1 MISAFSRI
9 LPIRSTKKHRGCK
22 MENLP
27 APRKGCGQATSVSE
41 DEHGAIVDVNDE
53 ETTRVPAAPDLVN
66 VQDNRLS
73 SVDVDEEQ
81 DMIARLLQTEAGEET
96 ADVEVINSSDRL
108 GADEASFKVWSAY
121 QRWRVTKIRLGGIL
135 LNQETVTKDSQIFTF
150 PLASSIYSTVLGES
164 MRSRSLTHD
173 S

>member
-1 MISAFSRI
+1 
-9 LPIRSTKKHRGCK
+9 

-73 SVDVDEEQ
+73 SVDVEGCFLPWAHRVKRPSMDSGLRRAFKSASAFLNSG
-81 DMIARLLQTEAGEET
+81 MLAQTSPAT
-96 ADVEVINSSDRL
+96 I
-108 GADEASFKVWSAY
+108 K
-121 QRWRVTKIRLGGIL
+121 
-135 LNQETVTKDSQIFTF
+135 
-150 PLASSIYSTVLGES
+150 ASSLWTGSL
-164 MRSRSLTHD
+164 LTH
-173 S
+173 SRLAPISTWRSEIHQSLRALLL

>member
-1 MISAFSRI
+1 MSTQLKKNIVRVRIISCV
-9 LPIRSTKKHRGCK
+9 LV
-22 MENLP
+22 EL
-27 APRKGCGQATSVSE
+27 SV
-41 DEHGAIVDVNDE
+41 V
-53 ETTRVPAAPDLVN
+53 
-66 VQDNRLS
+66 RLS
-73 SVDVDEEQ
+73 VQGSC
-81 DMIARLLQTEAGEET
+81 IS
-96 ADVEVINSSDRL
+96 VEVINSSDRL